1 MNIDKRAVIVTG
13 GASGL
18 GAAAAEYLASK
29 GAHLVIAD
37 RAEEKGRE
45 LAKKIGGIFVRTDVT
60 SEDDAIA
67 CVATATA
74 AFGKLH
80 ALVNCAGV
88 ADGERV
94 LSKSGPASLTLFQ
107 RVIQINLIGTFN
119 MLRVAANAMQSNEPT
134 EDGERGVIIGT
145 ASVAAFDGQIGQAAY
160 SASKAGIVGMT
171 LPIARDLAKSG
182 IRMVT
187 VAPGLFETPMMSGV
201 PEKVQDGLRQM
212 MIFPQRFGRPQE
224 YGLLVGD
231 IIGNVMINGETIRLD
246 GGVRLAAR

>member
-1 MNIDKRAVIVTG
+1 MKIDNRTVIVTG

-18 GAAAAEYLASK
+18 GAAAAEHLAAQ
-29 GAHLVIAD
+29 GARLVIAD

-45 LAKKIGGIFVRTDVT
+45 LAKKIGGIFVKTDVT
-60 SEDDAIA
+60 SENDAVGCISA
-67 CVATATA
+67 AKE
-74 AFGKLH
+74 AFGAVH

-94 LSKSGPASLTLFQ
+94 LGKNGPASLTLFQ

-119 MLRVAANAMQSNEPT
+119 MLRVAADAMQANEPND
-134 EDGERGVIIGT
+134 DGERGVIIGT

-160 SASKAGIVGMT
+160 SASKAGISGMT
-171 LPIARDLAKSG
+171 LPVARDLAKIG

-187 VAPGLFETPMMSGV
+187 IAPGLFETPMMSGV

-212 MIFPQRFGRPQE
+212 MIFPQRFGRPRE

-246 GGVRLAAR
+246 GGVRLSAK

>member
-1 MNIDKRAVIVTG
+1 MNIDGRTVIVTG

-18 GAAAAEYLASK
+18 GAAAAEHLAAQ

-37 RAEEKGRE
+37 KAEERGRE
-45 LAKKIGGIFVRTDVT
+45 LAKKIDGIFIRTDVT
-60 SEDDAIA
+60 SEDDAVA
-67 CVATATA
+67 CVKVATET
-74 AFGKLH
+74 FGAVH

-94 LSKSGPASLTLFQ
+94 LGKRGPASLTLFQ
-107 RVIQINLIGTFN
+107 RVIHINLIGTFN
-119 MLRVAANAMQSNEPT
+119 MLRVAANAMRTNEPD

-160 SASKAGIVGMT
+160 SASKAGIAGMT

-187 VAPGLFETPMMSGV
+187 IAPGLFETPMMSGV

-212 MIFPQRFGRPQE
+212 MIFPQRFGRPRE

-231 IIGNVMINGETIRLD
+231 IISNVMINGETIRLD
-246 GGVRLAAR
+246 GGVRLSAK